1 LQLGYA
7 VFSGVRQINGQTGL
21 LFGVQ
26 SPHASLREI
35 LEHIEVFLQRMPELI
50 LGIDDSSLLNQR
62 QTLAA
67 QFDSS
72 GLPVAQA
79 AELLWQGKL
88 GGHSSDYLLQLQQA
102 VLLLDRTA
110 LLDAARRLIH
120 AEGGRRCLAS
130 GACPDGTWQP
140 TARSL
145 PGL

>member
-1 LQLGYA
+1 M
-7 VFSGVRQINGQTGL
+7 IK
-21 LFGVQ
+21 
-26 SPHASLREI
+26 
-35 LEHIEVFLQRMPELI
+35 
-50 LGIDDSSLLNQR
+50 QR
-62 QTLAA
+62 QTLAE
-67 QFDSS
+67 QLD
-72 GLPVAQA
+72 GNTMPLAQA
-79 AELLWQGKL
+79 FELLWQSKL
-88 GGHSSDYLLQLQQA
+88 GDHSSDYLLQLQQA